1 MTRRK
6 IEFVRLTNER
16 DFPHL
21 VELALPPEGFR
32 DVLLQID
39 AFHRERRIP
48 VRRGRSRY
56 EVKPFYIRFCFPDA
70 ATADAFRTSPASRT
84 IRLHSP
90 TARRVNAGP
99 ARPSL
104 CDRAR
109 RLRVVVGRRPSS
121 KIVGGNSWPSLLSS
135 LRPVLCAPKSALPS
149 RSFCVFVHCQCA
161 ILDLKFTMG
170 FAAKPDTIKQ
180 ADVDCFSL

>member
-1 MTRRK
+1 MTTLRAHFTFRVDTWTPDG
-6 IEFVRLTNER
+6 ESVVEYLAGVE
-16 DFPHL
+16 DYQVAL
-21 VELALPPEGFR
+21 V
-32 DVLLQID
+32 
-39 AFHRERRIP
+39 
-48 VRRGRSRY
+48 
-56 EVKPFYIRFCFPDA
+56 
-70 ATADAFRTSPASRT
+70 
-84 IRLHSP
+84 
-90 TARRVNAGP
+90 ARRVNAGP